1 MKKVVSAAFIA
12 FAMFTATATLHA
24 QEVEKPSL
32 EKTITDKVI
41 MYIPNRIVDLF
52 DIFSIEVETGATA
65 KCGFRLTHAFGIGAG
80 IGPSGKLS
88 KDFNRTYGVSLNNGY
103 QAYFLAMGVG
113 DETREYTYGNLPP
126 YWYQYDGF
134 QVPSDRIFAVEKV
147 KDYWCLEAGVSLLA
161 GGKVALH
168 PLNIADFVCG
178 IFFYDL
184 LGNDYTL
191 IVD

>member
-1 MKKVVSAAFIA
+1 MKRIASAAFIA
-12 FAMFTATATLHA
+12 LSMFTASVGLQA
-24 QEVEKPSL
+24 QQMEKPSM
-32 EKTITDKVI
+32 EKVITDKII

-65 KCGFRLTHAFGIGAG
+65 KLGFRVTHAFGFGAG

-88 KDFNRTYGVSLNNGY
+88 KDFNRTYGASLNNGY

-134 QVPSDRIFAVEKV
+134 QVPSDRIFAEKI
-147 KDYWCLEAGVSLLA
+147 KDYWSVEAGASLLA
-161 GGKVALH
+161 GAKVAIH
-168 PLNIADFVCG
+168 PLCIADFVCG

-191 IVD
+191 VVD